1 MDCTSAS
8 AQHHARRPQTARRRR
23 ARARAGFTLLEMMVA
38 VVILT
43 VGMLGLVGTSA
54 VITRQVGGGAAQTVA
69 SQVIANRLEKF
80 RSLGCSQ
87 IQSNS
92 ETTRGVHERW
102 TTGAKINRVL
112 FVVDTITYS
121 VAGSSQP
128 KTLAFS
134 IAVPC
139 P

>member
-1 MDCTSAS
+1 MNCTAEDS
-8 AQHHARRPQTARRRR
+8 RRPTVVDAPRC
-23 ARARAGFTLLEMMVA
+23 RARAGFTLLEMMVA

-43 VGMLGLVGTSA
+43 VGMLGLVSTSA

-87 IQSNS
+87 ISSGS
-92 ETTRGVHERW
+92 ETTRGISERW
-102 TTGAKINRVL
+102 TTGAKVNRVL

-121 VAGSSQP
+121 VAGSSRP

-139 P
+139 QQ